1 MRLFRFVA
9 GRKNPVFNWAS
20 GRGSALLDLCYK
32 RNTSCATLAHA
43 TWGTLGRV
51 RAGRFSPSCFST
63 SSHVTHP
70 TLQTAPIWSCSFISF
85 TMVSSKGS
93 AMLTPHTLKIELLSQ
108 CHGFVEVRVYETV
121 INTWPGS
128 CRRPSSGDLALATAS
143 TALPN
148 DLKLFRHLR
157 KHT

>member
-1 MRLFRFVA
+1 
-9 GRKNPVFNWAS
+9 
-20 GRGSALLDLCYK
+20 
-32 RNTSCATLAHA
+32 
-43 TWGTLGRV
+43 
-51 RAGRFSPSCFST
+51 
-63 SSHVTHP
+63 
-70 TLQTAPIWSCSFISF
+70 
-85 TMVSSKGS
+85 
-93 AMLTPHTLKIELLSQ
+93 MLTPHTLKIELLSQ